1 MNIERVYKVKD
12 KLFDIY
18 NSSHHFYNDIYFTFS
33 SEINGKDVTLKDRR
47 NEYYINLNFC
57 EIEILIKIFVIKIYF
72 SNFYQFILNLV
83 KLGEI
88 DEIIL

>member
-33 SEINGKDVTLKDRR
+33 SEINGKDVSL
-47 NEYYINLNFC
+47 
-57 EIEILIKIFVIKIYF
+57 
-72 SNFYQFILNLV
+72 
-83 KLGEI
+83 
-88 DEIIL
+88 